1 MSFHIGRKHLL
12 GFMSGLSLV
21 TCAVALNANAP
32 AHAQFDKLSTIEAS
46 AATPTSDATL
56 HMQVSLSQAVYSGRV
71 HETRLEHAEAIAD
84 FYRTRHYQRIW
95 TDDHHMLARGHHLFE
110 AIETSWQHGLNPDT
124 YHYSKIKKIMG
135 SMDPLHKVWLDI
147 LMTDAAI
154 RYVQHMSGM
163 RVDPTAFKLD
173 VEHWSVS
180 EPAEAIL
187 LNISNKINIQDYLK
201 SFEPQSRTYK
211 ILQNELIRLIEEPV
225 NPHEKFVEVKFKG
238 ILKPGWGND
247 AVPLLRERMGLPQ
260 PNANHYKYDAA
271 LVEKV
276 KAFQKANK
284 LKDDGII
291 GQRTL
296 EIMNRSRDAKIRQL
310 IVNLERLRWADDDF
324 YKDSSRAV
332 IVNVPSASLWA
343 LRNGRVQFEMPVIVG
358 KAYRKTQTFRTE
370 ISGVRFNPDWTV
382 PPTIK
387 YRDILPKLRKDVNYL
402 NEKGI
407 DLIKGY
413 GSNARRLNS
422 TQIDWNA
429 ITFKEL
435 AGLRMV
441 QAPGEDNPLG
451 RIRILMENKYNIYLH
466 DTNKPEYF
474 ERSNL
479 ALSSGCMR
487 MKDPERMAQFIMN
500 GTQGWSDKKMNKIL
514 SSGEKTDIEIE
525 QKIPIYIK
533 YYTAWADA
541 TGRVIYGPDVY
552 NHDEKLYNI
561 LKSIDGISIPRQNI
575 PTVAFASVQ

>member
-1 MSFHIGRKHLL
+1 MHFHIGRKHLL

-21 TCAVALNANAP
+21 TCAFALNANAP
-32 AHAQFDKLSTIEAS
+32 AHAQFDKLSSIEA
-46 AATPTSDATL
+46 PVNDATV

-71 HETRLEHAEAIAD
+71 HKTRVEHAELIAG
-84 FYRTRHYQRIW
+84 FYRQRHYKPLW
-95 TDDHHMLARGHHLFE
+95 SDDHQMLARAHHLFH
-110 AIETSWQHGLNPDT
+110 AIEASWRHGLNPET
-124 YHYSKIKKIMG
+124 YHYSKIKTIRA
-135 SMDPLHKVWLDI
+135 SMDPLHKIWLDI

-154 RYVQHMSGM
+154 RYIQHMSGM
-163 RVDPTAFKLD
+163 RIDPTAFKLE

-180 EPAEAIL
+180 EPAESIL
-187 LNISNKINIQDYLK
+187 LSISSKKNIEDYLK

-211 ILQNELIRLIEEPV
+211 ILQKELIRLIEEPV
-225 NPHEKFVEVKFKG
+225 NPNEKFVEISFKG
-238 ILKPGWGND
+238 VLKPGWGND
-247 AVPLLRERMGLPQ
+247 AVPLLRDRLGVLQPQ
-260 PNANHYKYDAA
+260 KNRYKYDAV

-276 KAFQKANK
+276 KEFQKSNQ
-284 LKDDGII
+284 LKDDGIL

-296 EIMNRSRDAKIRQL
+296 EVMNRSRESKIKQL

-324 YKDSSRAV
+324 YKDSNRAV

-343 LRNGRVQFEMPVIVG
+343 LRKGRVQFEMPVIVG
-358 KAYRKTQTFRTE
+358 KKYRKTQTFRTE
-370 ISGVRFNPDWTV
+370 IRGVRFNPDWTV

-387 YRDILPKLRKDVNYL
+387 YRDILPKLRQNVNYL
-402 NEKGI
+402 DDKGI

-413 GSNARRLNS
+413 GSKARHLNS
-422 TQIDWNA
+422 TQVDWNT
-429 ITFKEL
+429 ISFKEL

-441 QAPGEDNPLG
+441 QAPGDNNPLG

-500 GTQGWSDKKMNKIL
+500 GTNGWSDKKMKKVL
-514 SSGEKTDIEIE
+514 STGKKTDIHIKT
-525 QKIPIYIK
+525 KIPIYIK

-541 TGRVIYGPDVY
+541 KGHVVYGPDVY
-552 NHDEKLYNI
+552 KHDKKLYKI

-575 PTVAFASVQ
+575 PTVALASVQ